1 MTTINSLTEE
11 EKLRYRR
18 QLILPEIGEEG
29 QKILKQSKVLVIG
42 AGGIGSP
49 LLLYLA
55 AAGIGHIKVYDND
68 NVELTNLNR
77 QVLHGYTNINQNKAE
92 SAKQTLSELNP
103 NISIDISRDRL
114 VRENALHIV
123 SEFDI
128 VVNAVDNL
136 ETRYMLN
143 DICVEHGTPLI
154 EGSIF
159 HFEGQ
164 IMLIEPGKGPC
175 YRCLYPE
182 SPVDVKKQEFG
193 VIGMTPGL
201 VGVLQATETIKYLLK
216 IGEPLTNKL
225 IYFDLLSTTIR
236 KIDIK
241 KNPDCPICSHK

>member
-1 MTTINSLTEE
+1 MKTINPLTEE

-29 QKILKQSKVLVIG
+29 QETLKQSKVLVIG

-55 AAGIGHIKVYDND
+55 AAGVGYIKVFDND
-68 NVELTNLNR
+68 HVELTNLNR
-77 QVLHGYTNINQNKAE
+77 QVLHGYTNIDQNKAE
-92 SAKQTLSELNP
+92 SAQETLSELNP
-103 NISIDISRDRL
+103 SIEIEISKDRFH
-114 VRENALHIV
+114 RENALQTV
-123 SEFDI
+123 TGFDI
-128 VVNAVDNL
+128 VINAVDNL

-143 DICVEHGTPLI
+143 EVCVELGKPLI

-164 IMLIEPGKGPC
+164 VMLIEPGKGPC
-175 YRCLYPE
+175 YQCLYPE
-182 SPVDVKKQEFG
+182 PPTNVKKQEFG

-225 IYFDLLSTTIR
+225 IYFDLLSTTI
-236 KIDIK
+236 KKMDIK
-241 KNPDCPICSHK
+241 KNPECPVCSYK

>member
-1 MTTINSLTEE
+1 M
-11 EKLRYRR
+11 
-18 QLILPEIGEEG
+18 
-29 QKILKQSKVLVIG
+29 
-42 AGGIGSP
+42 
-49 LLLYLA
+49 A

-143 DICVEHGTPLI
+143 DICVELGTPLI

-182 SPVDVKKQEFG
+182 LPVDVKNKS
-193 VIGMTPGL
+193 L
-201 VGVLQATETIKYLLK
+201 VLLA
-216 IGEPLTNKL
+216 
-225 IYFDLLSTTIR
+225 
-236 KIDIK
+236 
-241 KNPDCPICSHK
+241 